1 MTGFG
6 RARARRG
13 ELSAEAEARSV
24 NGRFLQVR
32 CRLPSELLRLEPRV
46 EALVK
51 RKVTRGSVDVLVRV
65 RAARSQ
71 PLPRVNRRVLS
82 VYREAL
88 SALPGHGARG
98 RAARNGKAADDALL
112 LTLPGVIS
120 VEQVEPSEGAMEKLV
135 LSATEDA
142 VDQLDRSRTAE
153 GQRLRVVLRREVAAL
168 QRHLQAVARLAPAAI
183 RNHHAA
189 LRRRVEV
196 LLNGSTLAHDDPA
209 LLREL
214 ALLADRSDITEE
226 LDRLKSHVAA
236 LADALAA
243 REPVGRQIDFLLQ
256 EIGREVNTVGAK
268 ANDAAIAERVVRAK
282 SVVEKLRE
290 QAANIE

>member
-46 EALVK
+46 KALVK

-65 RAARSQ
+65 RAPRGA

-88 SALPGHGARG
+88 SALPGHGK
-98 RAARNGKAADDALL
+98 AARNGKAADDALL

-120 VEQVEPSEGAMEKLV
+120 VEQAEPSEGAMEKLV
-135 LSATEDA
+135 LSATESA

-153 GQRLRVVLRREVAAL
+153 GLRLRVVLRREVSAL
-168 QRHLQAVARLAPAAI
+168 QRHLQAVARLAPAAV
-183 RNHHAA
+183 RNHHVA
-189 LRRRVEV
+189 LRRRVE
-196 LLNGSTLAHDDPA
+196 
-209 LLREL
+209 
-214 ALLADRSDITEE
+214 
-226 LDRLKSHVAA
+226 
-236 LADALAA
+236 
-243 REPVGRQIDFLLQ
+243 
-256 EIGREVNTVGAK
+256 
-268 ANDAAIAERVVRAK
+268 
-282 SVVEKLRE
+282 
-290 QAANIE
+290 

>member
-65 RAARSQ
+65 RAPRGA

-88 SALPGHGARG
+88 SALPGHGGKAT
-98 RAARNGKAADDALL
+98 RNGKAGDDALL

-189 LRRRVEV
+189 LRRRVEG